1 MSLSKIQKELKAP
14 KSQHNKF
21 GNYRYRN
28 CEDITEAV
36 KPLLA
41 EQGYHLNMSDEVVQI
56 GERFYVQATATVMDG
71 TKVVEKSVSY
81 AREAVTKKGM
91 DEAQITGSSSSYARK
106 YALNGLFAID
116 DTKDSDSRDNTEK
129 QLTKAQQGFAAKMQ
143 AAKTL
148 DEVKGIWGKLSEKNR
163 DALRDVAN
171 AVRERLKDANT
182 NSAEGQ
188 GKKADSNSGV
198 EQERNK

>member
-41 EQGYHLNMSDEVVQI
+41 KEGYHLNMSDEVVQI

-171 AVRERLKDANT
+171 EVRERLKDANT
-182 NSAEGQ
+182 NSSEGQ

>member
-41 EQGYHLNMSDEVVQI
+41 KEGYHLNMSDEVVQI

>member
-41 EQGYHLNMSDEVVQI
+41 AEGYHLNLSDEVVQI
-56 GERFYVQATATVMDG
+56 GERFYVQATAKVMSG
-71 TKVVEKSVSY
+71 AEVIEQSVSY
-81 AREAVTKKGM
+81 AREALAKKGM
-91 DEAQITGSSSSYARK
+91 DESQITGSSSSYARK

-116 DTKDSDSRDNTEK
+116 DTKDSDSQDNTEK
-129 QLTKAQQGFAAKMQ
+129 PLTKPQQGFAAKMK

-148 DEVKGIWGKLSEKNR
+148 EEIKTIWAKLSETNR
-163 DALRDVAN
+163 QVLRDVAN
-171 AVRERLKDANT
+171 EAREKLN
-182 NSAEGQ
+182 GQ
-188 GKKADSNSGV
+188 G
-198 EQERNK
+198 

>member
-1 MSLSKIQKELKAP
+1 MSLSKIQKDLKAP

>member
-28 CEDITEAV
+28 CEDICEAV

-56 GERFYVQATATVMDG
+56 GERYYVKSTAKVMEG
-71 TKVVEKSVSY
+71 TKVIEQSVAY
-81 AREAVTKKGM
+81 AREAVSKKGM
-91 DEAQITGSSSSYARK
+91 DESQITASSGSYARK
-106 YALNGLFAID
+106 YSLNGLFAID
-116 DTKDSDSRDNTEK
+116 DTNSDSDSQDNTEK
-129 QLTKAQQGFAAKMQ
+129 PLTKPQQGFAAKMK

-148 DEVKGIWGKLSEKNR
+148 EEIKTIWAKLSETNR
-163 DALRDVAN
+163 KALRDVAN
-171 AVRERLKDANT
+171 EAREKLN
-182 NSAEGQ
+182 GQ
-188 GKKADSNSGV
+188 G
-198 EQERNK
+198 

>member
-28 CEDITEAV
+28 CEDICEAV

-56 GERFYVQATATVMDG
+56 GERFYVKSTAKVMEG
-71 TKVVEKSVSY
+71 TKVIEQSVAY
-81 AREAVTKKGM
+81 AREAVSKKGM
-91 DEAQITGSSSSYARK
+91 DESQITGSSSSYSRK
-106 YALNGLFAID
+106 YSLNGLFAID
-116 DTKDSDSRDNTEK
+116 DTNSDSDSRDNREK
-129 QLTKAQQGFAAKMQ
+129 SLTKAQQGFAAKMQ

-148 DEVKGIWGKLSEKNR
+148 DEVKSLWSKLSEKNR

-171 AVRERLKDANT
+171 EVRERLNG
-182 NSAEGQ
+182 NG
-188 GKKADSNSGV
+188 KADTTGNG
-198 EQERNK
+198 

>member
-41 EQGYHLNMSDEVVQI
+41 KEGYHLNMSDEVVQI

-129 QLTKAQQGFAAKMQ
+129 SLTKAQQGFAAKMQ

-171 AVRERLKDANT
+171 SVRERLKDGN
-182 NSAEGQ
+182 G
-188 GKKADSNSGV
+188 KADTTGNG
-198 EQERNK
+198 

>member
-28 CEDITEAV
+28 CEDICEAV

-41 EQGYHLNMSDEVVQI
+41 EQGYHLNLSDEVVQI
-56 GERFYVQATATVMDG
+56 GERFYVQATARVMNG
-71 TKVVEKSVSY
+71 TEVVEQSVSY

-91 DEAQITGSSSSYARK
+91 DESQITGSSSSYARK

-129 QLTKAQQGFAAKMQ
+129 SLTKAQQGYAEKMRN
-143 AAKTL
+143 AKTYK
-148 DEVKGIWGKLSEKNR
+148 EVSVIWNKLSEKNR

-171 AVRERLKDANT
+171 EVRETVINEKSNDGA
-182 NSAEGQ
+182 GQ